1 MNSYLH
7 LRQKALVDG
16 YRCGKEQDVS
26 KREVFI
32 ICADSVHN
40 GIYLCRARNVG
51 LGYAPSNSAC
61 AAVIGGAWLRVF
73 HTL

>member
-16 YRCGKEQDVS
+16 YRCGNEQDVS

-61 AAVIGGAWLRVF
+61 AAVIGGA
-73 HTL
+73 